1 MVKEDKDRVQEI
13 KEKEEKAEEKEERVE
28 KVEEKEEVV
37 ILPVVTLYDEDPELF
52 GGYSDGEVNIGYSF
66 LNKIHTLLSI

>member
-13 KEKEEKAEEKEERVE
+13 KEKAEEKEEKAEEKEERVE
-28 KVEEKEEVV
+28 KVEEKEEIV

-66 LNKIHTLLSI
+66 